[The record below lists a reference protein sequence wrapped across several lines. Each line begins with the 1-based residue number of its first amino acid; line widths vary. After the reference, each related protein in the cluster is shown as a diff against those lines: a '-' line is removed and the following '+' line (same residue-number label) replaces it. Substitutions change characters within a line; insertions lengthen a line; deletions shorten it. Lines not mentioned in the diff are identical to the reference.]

1 MFNKITDEMRLGKG
15 NVGLP
20 DTPGLTTPEMQAK
33 MDELGNLAIDG
44 HNAHIDELG
53 ANTAAAN
60 LGATVPTGITANENI
75 QSVLTALAILALN
88 VAEKK
93 HGHDNKSTLDSITT
107 AVKSGYDDLVQVFSG
122 INAVQQSMTATET
135 SVPSSKAVI
144 SYVDGVDVSEKAF
157 NASYPIGTV
166 FMTTSTV
173 DPFTL
178 FGYGQWQELGQRDQY
193 GISRYERIG

>member
-93 HGHDNKSTLDSITT
+93 HSHDNKSTLDSITT
-107 AVKSGYDDLVQVFSG
+107 AVKCGYDDLVQVFSG

>member
-44 HNAHIDELG
+44 HNAHIDEL
-53 ANTAAAN
+53 AAATAAAN
-60 LGATVPTGITANENI
+60 LGATVPSGITANENI

-93 HGHDNKSTLDSITT
+93 HSHDNKSTLDSITT
-107 AVKSGYDDLVQVFSG
+107 AVKSGYDDLVLVFRG
-122 INAVQQSMTATET
+122 INAVQQNMTETET

-144 SYVDGVDVSEKAF
+144 SYVDGADVSEKAF

>member
-44 HNAHIDELG
+44 HNAHIDEL
-53 ANTAAAN
+53 AAATAAAN

-75 QSVLTALAILALN
+75 QSVLTALAILALD
-88 VAEKK
+88 VASKK
-93 HGHDNKSTLDSITT
+93 HSHDNKSILDSITQT
-107 AVKSGYDDLVQVFSG
+107 VKAGYDDVVQVFSG

-135 SVPSSKAVI
+135 SVPSSNAVI
-144 SYVDGVDVSEKAF
+144 SYVSNLDISEKAF
-157 NASYPIGTV
+157 NEVYPIGTV
-166 FMTTSTV
+166 YATTSSET
-173 DPFTL
+173 PASL
-178 FGYGQWQELGQRDQY
+178 LGYGTWSQLGSTDQY
-193 GISRYERIG
+193 GISRYERIE